1 MRPSTFCP
9 RSEWIERGRKKVYVL
24 HRLYCENRRSRQSTL
39 LIFALLLVVLEAG
52 LLSSDAIGFFGKT
65 MDKPVNIALS
75 QASMTPAV
83 CRPDPGIKAIDAL
96 LKKFKVDGARRKRV
110 AEAIV
115 LSSRRHNLDPRL
127 VASITILESR
137 GNPFAISH
145 SDAVGI
151 MQIHVPTW
159 ARTVDEEG
167 IDLFKIEDNVDF
179 GVRILR
185 DYVERYGH
193 NEGIKRYN
201 GWNPHNPESAQ
212 NAEAYLQKVEHIY
225 LSP

>member
-1 MRPSTFCP
+1 
-9 RSEWIERGRKKVYVL
+9 
-24 HRLYCENRRSRQSTL
+24 

-52 LLSSDAIGFFGKT
+52 LLSSNAIGFFGKT
-65 MDKPVNIALS
+65 MDKPVNIAPS
-75 QASMTPAV
+75 QTSMTPAV
-83 CRPDPGIKAIDAL
+83 SRPDPGIKAIDAL

-159 ARTVDEEG
+159 AHTVDEEG

-193 NEGIKRYN
+193 DEGIKRYN
-201 GWNPHNPESAQ
+201 GWNPDNPESAQ
-212 NAEAYLQKVEHIY
+212 NAEAYLQKVRHIY
-225 LSP
+225 LSR